1 MVWLLIA
8 LVLVVAFGP
17 LFYLRPSPRDRR
29 LAALRSQ
36 AVSEGLVVE
45 IGHLDKRNAS
55 AEERVNAAGRERHPK
70 ISLALYRQPLPRKLR
85 LIEPLRLQRD
95 ADGRGEIDGWHL
107 SGALTPPR
115 RDFWSVLTE
124 LLASMPAGV
133 EGFDVDSRFASVF
146 WREGKAED
154 SEALLIIAR
163 NLRHA
168 ADYLQEVDAELE
180 LRGGPLEKPS
190 ADEDGPEAG

>member
-29 LAALRSQ
+29 LAGLRAK

-70 ISLALYRQPLPRKLR
+70 LSLALYRQPLARRLR
-85 LIEPLRLQRD
+85 LVAPVRLQRD
-95 ADGRGEIDGWHL
+95 EHGRGEIPGWHL
-107 SGALTPPR
+107 TGALTPPR
-115 RDFWSVLTE
+115 SDFWPVLTE
-124 LLASMPAGV
+124 LLGSMPPGV
-133 EGFDVDSRFASVF
+133 EAFDVDARFTSVF
-146 WREGKAED
+146 WREGKTED
-154 SEALLIIAR
+154 IEALLVIAR

-168 ADYLQEVDAELE
+168 AEYLQEVEAELE
-180 LRGGPLEKPS
+180 ARGGLEGKPS
-190 ADEDGPEAG
+190 ADDDSPDQA